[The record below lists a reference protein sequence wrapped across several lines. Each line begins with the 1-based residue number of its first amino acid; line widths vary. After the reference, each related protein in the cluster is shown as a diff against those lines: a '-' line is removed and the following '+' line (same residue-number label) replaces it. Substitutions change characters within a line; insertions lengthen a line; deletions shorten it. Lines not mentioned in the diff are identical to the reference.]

1 MKYTIVFGYF
11 YLITFFHL
19 APAAISEAIFMQDSV
34 GTKNGAAHQPVPRVS
49 VITTGNSVVVLV
61 LASGDHA
68 GLASYSCPK
77 K

>member
-1 MKYTIVFGYF
+1 
-11 YLITFFHL
+11 
-19 APAAISEAIFMQDSV
+19 MQDSV
-34 GTKNGAAHQPVPRVS
+34 ITKNGAARQPVPRVS